1 MKKRILIISALAM
14 SLVLSLNMSAQDKW
28 KFTEASELTL
38 VGKLFP
44 DTPVPYHR
52 LDTLVYHDGFTSSER
67 HQVTMSSGV
76 SVAFRTNSPKISVC
90 PTYGRISGLG
100 TTGAISQKGFDLY
113 VKDGK
118 EWKWAGSTTAGRSG
132 ENKLILNNNE
142 KGMLECLLYLP
153 LVSSVDA
160 LKIGVEDGYDI
171 QPAENPFRHRI
182 AIFGSSYTHGISTSR
197 PGMAYPA
204 QLSRMTGLQ
213 FLSLGCSGNSK
224 LQDYFARALADADVD
239 AYVFDAFSNPS
250 PAMIKERLFKFIEII
265 QEKHPDTPLIFQ
277 KTIYRERRN
286 YDAANDLMIRTP
298 TLGQRSCQDGDG
310 REHDASGLLD
320 VQERLLCGNDKCDG
334 SGPRDFSR
342 WHPSGRLRLSA
353 LGEVCRQ
360 ANLQDTCKIWDTLQ
374 IAIFCKGSL

>member
-1 MKKRILIISALAM
+1 MLKNMKKRILLISVLAM
-14 SLVLSLNMSAQDKW
+14 SFVLSLNMSAQDKW

-286 YDAANDLMIRTP
+286 YDAATD
-298 TLGQRSCQDGDG
+298 RS
-310 REHDASGLLD
+310 EAAKM
-320 VQERLLCGNDKCDG
+320 EMAENMM
-334 SGPRDFSR
+334 
-342 WHPSGRLRLSA
+342 
-353 LGEVCRQ
+353 RQ
-360 ANLQDTCKIWDTLQ
+360 ACSMYKNVYYVETTNATAPDHETSVDGTHPGDYGYQLWAKSVAKPICKILAKYG
-374 IAIFCKGSL
+374 IRCK